1 MGSALEWALA
11 LLRTPGNR
19 HALRKRPLPTGID
32 HLLGIA
38 AGAMPEVLA
47 QAARTHGEPEARL
60 QEAAR
65 FYVREI
71 LFFPEADAYR
81 VLGVDAGA
89 TAERIKAHHRL
100 LQHWLHPDRIESS
113 DDSIFAARVNV
124 AWNHLRND
132 ARRRAYDETRTRDAA
147 ADVHASPAPVLPA
160 WDAGAYGAAPHASP
174 WRQRWPALL
183 LGVACVGLVTLAVL
197 DADREPLAWSEGRD
211 AAPQPAAQTVAALPF
226 EVLRQPVAANER
238 SAPVIAVPA
247 PKALPQRGEPLQ
259 HAPEPMPVSVAAA
272 PIIEVPPPQAAPLP
286 APAVRVANALPP
298 PAVQVEKAVAP
309 PAAAKPAAPPALA
322 ASGSPAPTRTPTR
335 AAAQPQAETPV
346 ASPVAGPLPSGER
359 IRSAQAVGAALL
371 DYMADARRRPP
382 PVWNSLAIQQ
392 SAERMR
398 DDLQQ
403 QGQVRVAAPNWRIG
417 TERASFTVQY
427 GPGNGDNRVGS
438 LGADL
443 AWRDGQ
449 WLVTGMSM
457 EHAR

>member
-1 MGSALEWALA
+1 MDGAMGSALEWALA

-32 HLLGIA
+32 RLLGIA

-47 QAARTHGEPEARL
+47 QAARTHGEPEARI

-89 TAERIKAHHRL
+89 TAEQVKAHYRL

-113 DDSIFAARVNV
+113 DDSIFAARVNA

-132 ARRRAYDETRTRDAA
+132 ARRRAYDEARIPDAA
-147 ADVHASPAPVLPA
+147 AGVDASPAPVLSA
-160 WDAGAYGAAPHASP
+160 WDASAYDAGQPASP

-183 LGVACVGLVTLAVL
+183 LGVACLALVTLAVL
-197 DADREPLAWSEGRD
+197 DAGREPLAWNEGRD
-211 AAPQPAAQTVAALPF
+211 EGPQPTAQAVAALPI
-226 EVLRQPVAANER
+226 ELPRQPVAAVKR
-238 SAPVIAVPA
+238 GVPVIPA
-247 PKALPQRGEPLQ
+247 PAPRALPQPVEPLQ
-259 HAPEPMPVSVAAA
+259 HAPEPMPASVAAV
-272 PIIEVPPPQAAPLP
+272 PIVEAPPPHAAP
-286 APAVRVANALPP
+286 
-298 PAVQVEKAVAP
+298 P
-309 PAAAKPAAPPALA
+309 PAAAAHVANAVPLPAVAKPVVPLALA
-322 ASGSPAPTRTPTR
+322 VSVSQAPTPTR
-335 AAAQPQAETPV
+335 AARQSQAEAPV
-346 ASPVAGPLPSGER
+346 ASPVADPLPSSER
-359 IRSAQAVGAALL
+359 IRSVQAVGAALL
-371 DYMADARRRPP
+371 GYMADARRRPP

-392 SAERMR
+392 SADRMR
-398 DDLQQ
+398 SDLLE
-403 QGQVRVAAPNWRIG
+403 QGQVRIAAPNWRIG

-427 GPGNGDNRVGS
+427 GLENGDNRVGS
-438 LGADL
+438 FGADL